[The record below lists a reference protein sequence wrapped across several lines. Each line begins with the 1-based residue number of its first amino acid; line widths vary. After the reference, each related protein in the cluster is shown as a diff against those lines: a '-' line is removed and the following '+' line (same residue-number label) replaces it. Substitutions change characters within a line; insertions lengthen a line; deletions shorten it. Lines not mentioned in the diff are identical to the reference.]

1 MAKSMGLCKEFM
13 KKKII
18 YTDEPMDVGEI
29 VPNFLPSP
37 ENLVF
42 KEKKIKVTLTLSNKS
57 LEFFKAAAKKHNAS
71 YQSMIRELL
80 DFYVANQRS

>member
-1 MAKSMGLCKEFM
+1 MR
-13 KKKII
+13 KKIV
-18 YTDEPMDVGEI
+18 YTDEPIEGEI
-29 VPNFLPSP
+29 IPNFLPSP

-42 KEKKIKVTLTLSNKS
+42 KEKKTKITLTLSNKS
-57 LEFFKAAAKKHNAS
+57 SEFFKDAAKKHGAS